1 MYHRTAHV
9 FHLIMTILTG
19 FLWVPIWIFCT
30 ISNNQKNQEILFR
43 KQMEK

>member
-1 MYHRTAHV
+1 MYHRTAHI
-9 FHLIMTILTG
+9 FHLIMTIL
-19 FLWVPIWIFCT
+19 FFPWLIVWIFCT